1 MIPNSVL
8 VIGNGESR
16 GSINIQN
23 LLGNISLVG
32 CNAIHRDAVV
42 NHLICCDER
51 MVREAVENP
60 NTASTFIY
68 VREHAYQW
76 FRKVQ
81 KRKNIILLPDI
92 PDQEHNR
99 IDQPRN
105 WGSGTYALLVASQLP
120 KTKKIYLLG
129 FDLYGND
136 RLVNNLYK
144 NTKNYSAGGS
154 HAIDPS
160 YWIWQAA
167 KVFKLFPT
175 IEYNI
180 VNYNNWLMPP
190 EWKKSNVEFLSIE
203 NFKNQLQNS

>member
-1 MIPNSVL
+1 
-8 VIGNGESR
+8 
-16 GSINIQN
+16 
-23 LLGNISLVG
+23 
-32 CNAIHRDAVV
+32 VV
-42 NHLICCDER
+42 NHLVCCDER

-81 KRKNIILLPDI
+81 KHKNIILLPDI
-92 PDQEHNR
+92 PNQENNR

-120 KTKKIYLLG
+120 DIKKIYLLG

-154 HAIDPS
+154 HSIDPS

-175 IEYNI
+175 IEYNV
-180 VNYNNWLMPP
+180 VNHDNWPMPA
-190 EWKKSNVEFLSIE
+190 EWRKSNVEFLSIE
-203 NFKNQLQNS
+203 NFKNQLHNS

>member
-1 MIPNSVL
+1 MTDSAI

-16 GSINIQN
+16 RSIDIQN
-23 LLGNISLVG
+23 LTGKILLVG

-42 NHLICCDER
+42 NHLVCCDDR

-60 NTASTFIY
+60 NTASTFIH
-68 VREHAYQW
+68 VREHSYQW

-92 PDQEHNR
+92 PEQEHNR

-105 WGSGTYALLVASQLP
+105 WGSGTYALLIASQQADI
-120 KTKKIYLLG
+120 KKIYLLG

-144 NTKNYSAGGS
+144 NTNNYSAGGS
-154 HAIDPS
+154 HAVDPS
-160 YWIWQAA
+160 YWIWQTA
-167 KVFKLFPT
+167 KVFKLFSDIKYT
-175 IEYNI
+175 I
-180 VNYNNWLMPP
+180 VNHTHWKMPT
-190 EWKKSNVEFLSIE
+190 EWQQANVGFQDVE
-203 NFKNQLQNS
+203 NFKTLLQNV

>member
-1 MIPNSVL
+1 MHDSVL
-8 VIGNGESR
+8 VLGNGESR
-16 GSINIQN
+16 GCINIQN
-23 LLGNISLVG
+23 LLGKISLVG

-42 NHLICCDER
+42 NHLVCCDER

-60 NTASTFIY
+60 NTASTFIH
-68 VREHAYQW
+68 VREHSYQW

-105 WGSGTYALLVASQLP
+105 WGSGTYALLIASQLP
-120 KTKKIYLLG
+120 ETKKIYLLG

-144 NTKNYSAGGS
+144 NTKNYFCWGCF
-154 HAIDPS
+154 HLNP
-160 YWIWQAA
+160 
-167 KVFKLFPT
+167 KKLKLLP
-175 IEYNI
+175 Y
-180 VNYNNWLMPP
+180 
-190 EWKKSNVEFLSIE
+190 S
-203 NFKNQLQNS
+203 

>member
-1 MIPNSVL
+1 MIPDSVL

-16 GSINIQN
+16 SSINIQN
-23 LLGNISLVG
+23 LLGKISLVG

-68 VREHAYQW
+68 VREHSYQW

-81 KRKNIILLPDI
+81 KHKNIILLPDI
-92 PDQEHNR
+92 PNQEHNR

-105 WGSGTYALLVASQLP
+105 WGSGTYALLAASQLP
-120 KTKKIYLLG
+120 ETKKIYLLG
-129 FDLYGND
+129 FDLYGNNT
-136 RLVNNLYK
+136 LVNNLYK
-144 NTKNYSAGGS
+144 NTKNYSVGGS

-167 KVFKLFPT
+167 KVFKLFPN

-180 VNYNNWLMPP
+180 VNHDNWPMPP
-190 EWKKSNVEFLSIE
+190 EWKKSNVEFLNIE
-203 NFKNQLQNS
+203 NFKNQLHNS

>member
-1 MIPNSVL
+1 MISDSVL
-8 VIGNGESR
+8 VMGNGESR
-16 GSINIQN
+16 SSINIQN
-23 LLGNISLVG
+23 LLGKISLVG

-42 NHLICCDER
+42 NHLVCCDER

-60 NTASTFIY
+60 NTASTFIH
-68 VREHAYQW
+68 VREHAFQW

-81 KRKNIILLPDI
+81 KHKNIILLPDI
-92 PDQEHNR
+92 PNQEHNR
-99 IDQPRN
+99 IDQSRN

-120 KTKKIYLLG
+120 DIKKIYLLG

-136 RLVNNLYK
+136 KLVNNLYK

-154 HAIDPS
+154 HSIDPS

-167 KVFKLFPT
+167 KVFKLFPD
-175 IEYNI
+175 IKYSI
-180 VNYNNWLMPP
+180 VNHDHWLMPP
-190 EWKKSNVEFLSIE
+190 EWKKSNVGFLSID

>member
-1 MIPNSVL
+1 MISDSVL

-16 GSINIQN
+16 GPINIQN
-23 LLGNISLVG
+23 LLGKISLVG

-42 NHLICCDER
+42 NHLVCCDER
-51 MVREAVENP
+51 MVREAVDNP

-68 VREHAYQW
+68 VRESAYQW
-76 FRKVQ
+76 FQ
-81 KRKNIILLPDI
+81 KHKNIILLPDI
-92 PDQEHNR
+92 PNQDHNR

-120 KTKKIYLLG
+120 ETKKIYLLG

-136 RLVNNLYK
+136 QLVNNLYK

-154 HAIDPS
+154 HSIDPS

-180 VNYNNWLMPP
+180 VNHDNWLMPS

-203 NFKNQLQNS
+203 NFKNQLHNS

>member
-1 MIPNSVL
+1 MLDSAI

-16 GSINIQN
+16 RPINIQN
-23 LLGNISLVG
+23 LTGNTVLVG

-42 NHLICCDER
+42 NHLICCDDR

-68 VREHAYQW
+68 VRESAYQW

-81 KRKNIILLPDI
+81 KHKNIILLPDI
-92 PDQEHNR
+92 PNQEHNR

-120 KTKKIYLLG
+120 DIKKLYLLG
-129 FDLYGND
+129 FDLYGNEY
-136 RLVNNLYK
+136 LVNNLYK

-167 KVFKLFPT
+167 KVFKLFPD

-180 VNYNNWLMPP
+180 INQPNWKMPP
-190 EWKKSNVEFLSIE
+190 EWKGSNVVFKDIE
-203 NFKNQLQNS
+203 NFKTVLQNT

>member
-1 MIPNSVL
+1 MIPDSVL

-16 GSINIQN
+16 SSINIQN
-23 LLGNISLVG
+23 LLGKISLVG

-42 NHLICCDER
+42 NHLVCCDER

-68 VREHAYQW
+68 VREHSYQW

-81 KRKNIILLPDI
+81 KHKNIILLPNI
-92 PDQEHNR
+92 PNQEHSR

-105 WGSGTYALLVASQLP
+105 WGSGTYALLVASQLSDI
-120 KTKKIYLLG
+120 KKIYLLG

-136 RLVNNLYK
+136 QLVNNVYK

-154 HAIDPS
+154 HSIDPS

-180 VNYNNWLMPP
+180 VNHDKWLMPP
-190 EWKKSNVEFLSIE
+190 EWKKFNVEFLSIE

>member
-1 MIPNSVL
+1 MIPDSVL
-8 VIGNGESR
+8 VMGNGESR
-16 GSINIQN
+16 SSINIQN
-23 LLGNISLVG
+23 LLGKISLVG

-42 NHLICCDER
+42 NHLVCCDER

-81 KRKNIILLPDI
+81 KHKNIILLPDI
-92 PDQEHNR
+92 PNQENNR
-99 IDQPRN
+99 IDQARN

-120 KTKKIYLLG
+120 ETKKIYLLG
-129 FDLYGND
+129 FDLYGNVN
-136 RLVNNLYK
+136 LVNNLYK

-154 HAIDPS
+154 HSIDPS

-167 KVFKLFPT
+167 KVFKLFPD
-175 IEYNI
+175 IKYNI
-180 VNYNNWLMPP
+180 INHDSWPMPP

-203 NFKNQLQNS
+203 NFNNQLHNS

>member
-1 MIPNSVL
+1 
-8 VIGNGESR
+8 
-16 GSINIQN
+16 
-23 LLGNISLVG
+23 
-32 CNAIHRDAVV
+32 
-42 NHLICCDER
+42 
-51 MVREAVENP
+51 
-60 NTASTFIY
+60 
-68 VREHAYQW
+68 
-76 FRKVQ
+76 
-81 KRKNIILLPDI
+81 
-92 PDQEHNR
+92 
-99 IDQPRN
+99 
-105 WGSGTYALLVASQLP
+105 VASQLP
-120 KTKKIYLLG
+120 ETKKIYLLG

>member
-105 WGSGTYALLVASQLP
+105 
-120 KTKKIYLLG
+120 
-129 FDLYGND
+129 
-136 RLVNNLYK
+136 
-144 NTKNYSAGGS
+144 
-154 HAIDPS
+154 
-160 YWIWQAA
+160 
-167 KVFKLFPT
+167 
-175 IEYNI
+175 
-180 VNYNNWLMPP
+180 
-190 EWKKSNVEFLSIE
+190 
-203 NFKNQLQNS
+203 